1 MRKTKTES
9 IKDILSYLQRV
20 ELLLKYTDK
29 ISLAKIATEFN
40 LGSRDVKSIQ
50 SLNIVKNDKTNQN
63 PSYIW
68 CGRKNSTF
76 LSMAS
81 EVYEESKRH
90 TREGACNK
98 TKGNQVTININGFD
112 ITITVSLEK
121 NKVIVDPKKVI
132 VNTLKK

>member
-1 MRKTKTES
+1 MSKTKTES
-9 IKDILSYLQRV
+9 IKYILSYLQRV

-50 SLNIVKNDKTNQN
+50 SLEIIQNTKTDQN
-63 PSYIW
+63 PSYRW
-68 CGRKNSTF
+68 MGSQVS
-76 LSMAS
+76 LELAS

-112 ITITVSLEK
+112 ITITVTPEK
-121 NKVIVDPKKVI
+121 KKVV